1 MKIGFVLSSFLP
13 TQTGGTEIYVYRLIR
28 HLQRLNF
35 SCFVLNNSND
45 EELKERCY
53 EGIRVISIPSAALNL
68 HLRKEVLSHL
78 IEIESPDIIHVH
90 ELISPDGFSIHDLE
104 LFRQFSIPIL
114 TTLHVLRYSCFMQD
128 LRYHGKSDCNGIPD
142 NSKCTNCFLARK
154 GIGILSLPL
163 TLFSGF
169 LHNNGIQVSF
179 FSGKIATMLKS
190 YSIVANHLDTLEK
203 IISQTSGI
211 ITVAK
216 WYYDILKSI
225 VPANQLHFIPT
236 GNYCQINATENSKKE
251 KFVFGYLGRL
261 SPDKGIDLL
270 IDSFLLSCSNLHQLN
285 IYADISDEDD
295 LFIKSLL
302 TKTSIYP
309 NIKWCKPFQ
318 PEALDT
324 VLDQFDV
331 LVVPTRITEMS
342 PLVIHE
348 ARAAGKYVIASNNRG
363 NVESLKGYNRSLIY
377 QENTVLSLADAIAT
391 IVDYNFTFSLISESI
406 NSFTFEDTALQYIQ
420 LYREFKINKFPSAS
434 SFKSDILIV
443 E

>member
-1 MKIGFVLSSFLP
+1 MKIGFLLSSFLP
-13 TQTGGTEIYVYRLIR
+13 TQTGGTEVYVYRLIR
-28 HLQRLNF
+28 HLQELNF
-35 SCFVLNNSND
+35 SCFVLNSSKD
-45 EELKERCY
+45 EELKESLC

-68 HLRKEVLSHL
+68 NLRKEVLSHL

-104 LFRQFSIPIL
+104 LFRQFSIPLL

-128 LRYHGKSDCNGIPD
+128 LRFHGKSECNGIPD

-169 LHNNGIQVSF
+169 LHNNGFKFSF
-179 FSGKIATMLKS
+179 LSGKIATVLRS
-190 YSIVANHLDTLEK
+190 YSIVSNHLDTLEK

-211 ITVAK
+211 ITVAN
-216 WYYDILKSI
+216 WYYEILKSI
-225 VPANQLHFIPT
+225 VPADLLHFIPT
-236 GNYCQINATENSKKE
+236 GNYCHINATKNSKKE
-251 KFVFGYLGRL
+251 ELVFGYLGRL

-295 LFIKSLL
+295 LFIKSLIN
-302 TKTSIYP
+302 KTSIYP

-318 PEALDT
+318 PESLYT
-324 VLDQFDV
+324 VLEQIDV
-331 LVVPTRITEMS
+331 LVVPSRITEMS

-348 ARAAGKYVIASNNRG
+348 ARAAGKFVIASNNKG
-363 NVESLKGYNRSLIY
+363 NVESLKGYNHSFIY
-377 QENTVLSLADAIAT
+377 QENTIQSLAGAIDI
-391 IVDYNFTFSLISESI
+391 IVEGNFTFSSLSESI
-406 NSFTFEDTALQYIQ
+406 DSFTFEDTTRQYIE
-420 LYREFKINKFPSAS
+420 LYKKLKSNKLPSVS
-434 SFKSDILIV
+434 SLISV
-443 E
+443 I